1 MDKKNRCLELT
12 DPSRYQQH
20 IAVIMGYFGVSLL
33 PAPAPLDQ
41 IILFI
46 LLISSIAAPVAAMG
60 HGADALNLAVSASER
75 IRQFLTEPDM
85 HYGEKD
91 VIPSQGE
98 LKLVQVD
105 VKIGDN
111 QYYQILISP

>member
-1 MDKKNRCLELT
+1 MDKKIGALSSLT
-12 DPSRYQQH
+12 QVGISSTLLSLW
-20 IAVIMGYFGVSLL
+20 VILGSHCCQR
-33 PAPAPLDQ
+33 PPLDQ

-85 HYGEKD
+85 HYGERTLSHPK
-91 VIPSQGE
+91 VSSNLSKLT
-98 LKLVQVD
+98 LK
-105 VKIGDN
+105 
-111 QYYQILISP
+111 